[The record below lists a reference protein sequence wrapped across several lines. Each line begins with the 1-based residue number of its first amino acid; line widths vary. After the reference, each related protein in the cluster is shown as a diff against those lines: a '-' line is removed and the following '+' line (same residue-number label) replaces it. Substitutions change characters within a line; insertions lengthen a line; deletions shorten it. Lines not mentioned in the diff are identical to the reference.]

1 MTNYTIT
8 ELVNDSEAAF
18 IFADVEDGVSLAGA
32 MSYITLGRRREANE
46 LRLAMGNEA
55 FLAALREA
63 YPSSQAELPGYTCK
77 TCGGV
82 APVGI
87 GYVDNTM
94 TTASYADSLQV
105 TVCPCGASQ
114 AAEATPTAV
123 DKIRAAEAATTAA
136 QGHTYVNRRTAEAY
150 LAAAKAHHES
160 RIESF
165 ERCDTDGFIS
175 QWADQQL
182 EHSMHSLAELAANG
196 WTWAT
201 PALFDLQGNLV
212 PATYRKG
219 DYGWYW
225 GILDPANPRGKFLG
239 FFTESSSLNP
249 ATARRNNAKK
259 GYYVGTV
266 NVPQHEARR
275 TARAESLI
283 EYWQAGARIVDNGQP
298 A

>member
-1 MTNYTIT
+1 MTTT
-8 ELVNDSEAAF
+8 A
-18 IFADVEDGVSLAGA
+18 
-32 MSYITLGRRREANE
+32 TRRSRRNS
-46 LRLAMGNEA
+46 RN
-55 FLAALREA
+55 
-63 YPSSQAELPGYTCK
+63 SQAELPGYTCK

-94 TTASYADSLQV
+94 ATASLADSLQV

-114 AAEATPTAV
+114 AAEAAPTAV
-123 DKIRAAEAATTAA
+123 DKIRATEAATARPA
-136 QGHTYVNRRTAEAY
+136 DHSRVNRRTAEAY
-150 LAAAKAHHES
+150 LAAAKGHHES

-165 ERCDTDGFIS
+165 ERCDTDGFLS

-182 EHSMHSLAELAANG
+182 EHAMHRLAELAANG
-196 WTWAT
+196 WQWAT

-212 PATYRKG
+212 PAVYRQG

-239 FFTESSSLNP
+239 FFTESSATNP

-283 EYWQAGARIVDNGQP
+283 EYWQPGARIVDNGQP

>member
-1 MTNYTIT
+1 MNLATVGTGKTVHLYVSDNISGQHFENTACNSVRGKRST
-8 ELVNDSEAAF
+8 MDTHEGELAEVTCKRCMRSEAYA
-18 IFADVEDGVSLAGA
+18 
-32 MSYITLGRRREANE
+32 EA
-46 LRLAMGNEA
+46 EA
-55 FLAALREA
+55 AAAPATEA
-63 YPSSQAELPGYTCK
+63 TQAELPGYTCK

-94 TTASYADSLQV
+94 ATASLADSLQV

-114 AAEATPTAV
+114 AAEAAPTAV
-123 DKIRAAEAATTAA
+123 DKIRATEAATARPA
-136 QGHTYVNRRTAEAY
+136 DHSRVNRRTAEAY
-150 LAAAKAHHES
+150 LAAAKGHHES
-160 RIESF
+160 LIESF
-165 ERCDTDGFIS
+165 ERCDTDGFMS

-182 EHSMHSLAELAANG
+182 EHSMHRLAELAANG
-196 WTWAT
+196 WQWAT

-212 PATYRKG
+212 PAVYRQG

-239 FFTESSSLNP
+239 FFTESSATNP
-249 ATARRNNAKK
+249 A
-259 GYYVGTV
+259 
-266 NVPQHEARR
+266 

-283 EYWQAGARIVDNGQP
+283 EYWQPGARIVDNGQP